1 MKPPPFVPR
10 SLRVVCLATGLAR
23 ARARAS
29 GRSRVGLGL
38 LVGLGL
44 GLAGCGGGQTPVRSA
59 NSGPLPEG
67 GGSGPPSGASS
78 SSYPDSE
85 LEPAA
90 RKAAQAEDWPTSER
104 LYREL
109 GRRQPRNAD
118 ARRGLGIAL
127 MRQGN
132 NIPAVVALNESLE
145 LGDTLETRL
154 ALAENYGEMGRF
166 PSALP
171 HLRRAVA
178 IAPQNVTGWVEL
190 TRALVKVDKPDA
202 AAEVLGESARVCKA
216 CRADEA
222 WRAGKTDV
230 ARALTARAEKQ
241 MGGGDVKAANR
252 SLDAAAAL
260 NPELP
265 ETHLGRAKIARTQ
278 GDDGRAASEFR
289 QAVNQL
295 PDANAEPGASA
306 RLELARLLTFR
317 GEGAEATK
325 LAQQV
330 VDARGDNVASLD
342 VLGRAC
348 DANNDVDCARKAY
361 GRIVSLPLAAGGGGA
376 AEHGRRRKV
385 VLAGP
390 ETSGGGSDANAAGSE
405 KALEHARARLKALKK
420 SGKRR
425 R

>member
-1 MKPPPFVPR
+1 MR
-10 SLRVVCLATGLAR
+10 
-23 ARARAS
+23 
-29 GRSRVGLGL
+29 
-38 LVGLGL
+38 
-44 GLAGCGGGQTPVRSA
+44 
-59 NSGPLPEG
+59 EG
-67 GGSGPPSGASS
+67 
-78 SSYPDSE
+78 
-85 LEPAA
+85 
-90 RKAAQAEDWPTSER
+90 K
-104 LYREL
+104 
-109 GRRQPRNAD
+109 
-118 ARRGLGIAL
+118 
-127 MRQGN
+127 

-154 ALAENYGEMGRF
+154 ALAENYGEMERY

-178 IAPQNVTGWVEL
+178 IAPQSVTAWVAL
-190 TRALVKVDKPDA
+190 THALVKVDKPDA

-216 CRADEA
+216 CRGDGE
-222 WRAGKTDV
+222 WRGGKDDV

-241 MGGGDVKAANR
+241 MAGGDVKAANR
-252 SLDAAAAL
+252 SLDTAAAL

-361 GRIVSLPLAAGGGGA
+361 GRIVSLPLAAGGGGT
-376 AEHGRRRKV
+376 ERGRRKKV
-385 VLAGP
+385 VLARTEASAG
-390 ETSGGGSDANAAGSE
+390 TDAGGGSE

>member
-1 MKPPPFVPR
+1 
-10 SLRVVCLATGLAR
+10 
-23 ARARAS
+23 
-29 GRSRVGLGL
+29 
-38 LVGLGL
+38 
-44 GLAGCGGGQTPVRSA
+44 
-59 NSGPLPEG
+59 
-67 GGSGPPSGASS
+67 
-78 SSYPDSE
+78 
-85 LEPAA
+85 
-90 RKAAQAEDWPTSER
+90 
-104 LYREL
+104 
-109 GRRQPRNAD
+109 
-118 ARRGLGIAL
+118 
-127 MRQGN
+127 
-132 NIPAVVALNESLE
+132 VVALNESLE

-154 ALAENYGEMGRF
+154 ALAENYGEMERF

-178 IAPQNVTGWVEL
+178 IAPQNVTAWVEL
-190 TRALVKVDKPDA
+190 THALVKVDKPDA

-216 CRADEA
+216 CRGDEE
-222 WRAGKTDV
+222 WRAGKDAV

-376 AEHGRRRKV
+376 EHGRRRKV
-385 VLAGP
+385 VLARAEASAGA
-390 ETSGGGSDANAAGSE
+390 DAGASE
-405 KALEHARARLKALKK
+405 KALEHARARLKVLKK